1 MGYTFSRGY
10 AKNPYLSFSPKGNQ
24 IVTADDT
31 TIHLYDLSG
40 KKLADLQG
48 SSPSF
53 SDNPRA
59 ILTTSPDEDI
69 TRLYDLKGNL
79 LAEYQ
84 GSTVSRDDKFRQLSL
99 GFTPGGKQILTLTS
113 DGSLRVW
120 DVDAGLDDLLTR
132 GCAALKNFRHK
143 DDVQKVC
150 PQ

>member
-1 MGYTFSRGY
+1 M
-10 AKNPYLSFSPKGNQ
+10 
-24 IVTADDT
+24 TADDT

-120 DVDAGLDDLLTR
+120 DVDGANGEFGQNRTLS
-132 GCAALKNFRHK
+132 LKVFSCMTYRIL
-143 DDVQKVC
+143 
-150 PQ
+150 

>member
-1 MGYTFSRGY
+1 M
-10 AKNPYLSFSPKGNQ
+10 
-24 IVTADDT
+24 TADDT

>member
-1 MGYTFSRGY
+1 
-10 AKNPYLSFSPKGNQ
+10 
-24 IVTADDT
+24 VTADDT

-120 DVDAGLDDLLTR
+120 DVDGANGEFGQNRTLS
-132 GCAALKNFRHK
+132 LKVFSCMTYRIL
-143 DDVQKVC
+143 
-150 PQ
+150 